1 MRYEHEN
8 IYRWIADLRDLAD
21 GDAVAFARRA
31 DNLFGVILAHFELE
45 EHVLFPILDRSV
57 SPAAF
62 RARPEEA
69 LARPR

>member
-45 EHVLFPILDRSV
+45 EHVLFPILDRSMT
-57 SPAAF
+57 PAAF
-62 RARPEEA
+62 RAHVGDPQH
-69 LARPR
+69 AR